1 MKKGK
6 LIVSLA
12 ALSLLLVA
20 CNKPAD
26 KSDASKAAGTSQPAS
41 AQPSSNKPSS
51 SAAPS
56 SKAPAVPT
64 PDATQAL
71 VTQESTPTE
80 GGAGETITWN
90 AQDANKDASDGFDSN
105 GKFKAAGDYVQYT
118 FNATMKMKARLYV
131 EMPPRNG
138 SNDSAYN
145 RHSTEEK
152 KGNQSIWYDYY
163 NGPDWKYAVTVNSI
177 EFDQNTMGTINV
189 GTENVDFKE
198 LMYEDFLAEGAT
210 TLFAP
215 WFEFDV
221 LQGRNTIKIERSQG
235 YSVSMKS
242 FKVVG
247 LRVSN

>member
-12 ALSLLLVA
+12 ALSLLLVG

-105 GKFKAAGDYVQYT
+105 GKFKATGDYVQYT

-131 EMPPRNG
+131 EMPPRND
-138 SNDSAYN
+138 NVWN
-145 RHSTEEK
+145 RETET
-152 KGNQSIWYDYY
+152 GHQTIWYNWQD
-163 NGPDWKYAVTVNSI
+163 GDDWKYNVQVNTI
-177 EFDQNTMGTINV
+177 DVDQSKMGTYKVNEQDI
-189 GTENVDFKE
+189 DFKY
-198 LMYEDFLAEGAT
+198 LVYNDFLADGAS

-221 LQGRNTIKIERSQG
+221 LQGRNTIKIERNLG

-247 LRVSN
+247 LRVAN